1 MLADGIST
9 VNSYLLRRY
18 ASVLLVLIIINDY
31 PIFVEIAI
39 FCHKRTVIMIELP
52 TFPFYPKRL
61 INGKTSRFPYIFIMI
76 PIS

>member
-9 VNSYLLRRY
+9 VNSDLLRRY

-39 FCHKRTVIMIELP
+39 FSHKQSGIAVYLDGDP
-52 TFPFYPKRL
+52 VFYGRSV
-61 INGKTSRFPYIFIMI
+61 SR
-76 PIS
+76 SRVRALLR

>member
-1 MLADGIST
+1 MT
-9 VNSYLLRRY
+9 NSYLLRHY